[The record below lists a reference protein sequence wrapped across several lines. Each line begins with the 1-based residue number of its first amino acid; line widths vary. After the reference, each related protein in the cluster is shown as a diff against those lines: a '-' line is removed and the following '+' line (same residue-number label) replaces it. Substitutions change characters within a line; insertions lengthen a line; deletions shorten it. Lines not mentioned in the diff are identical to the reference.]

1 MDILTPYD
9 EFPCHQAPYAFSHI
23 PSTDLSWDEGYY
35 FAVMNPDEQVMFCTG
50 FRINPNTDMIGGY
63 ALINVAGV
71 QRTLRFSRCWRR
83 NYALEIGPFRMEVI
97 EPLKVVRLSLRAN
110 DSGIAF
116 DFLWKGTSPAFLE
129 EHHSATN
136 RGRRTTDQ
144 SRYSQPGIAEGWLE
158 WPGQRWD
165 VGADGWVAVRDHSW
179 GLYVERPPIA
189 PDPKWLPPRDA
200 AGPQRSLRFWAVFK
214 TGDWSG
220 FYHLHEDA
228 DGQQRKFNDVFGTPF
243 AGRLC
248 KAWGEEVVELTAG
261 RHEME
266 FETLPGN
273 NGPLKVLKTAM
284 LHLTDQHGRAWKQT
298 FETASP
304 PWVTQTMGYTPGS
317 WKDGGS
323 FHTYHGSEELATEWD
338 HFDFREQPFD
348 FTPYGEAGK
357 NQPDSMKQ
365 GANYNEKIYGVEYLS
380 RITTYAPD
388 GSVSV
393 GAGQIELFIN
403 GAYRPYG
410 FK

>member
-9 EFPCHQAPYAFSHI
+9 EFPVHQAPQPFSHI
-23 PSTDLSWDEGYY
+23 PSTDLNWDEGYY

-71 QRTLRFSRCWRR
+71 QRTFRFSRCWRR
-83 NYALEIGPFRMEVI
+83 EFALSVGPFRVEII
-97 EPLKVVRLSLRAN
+97 EPLKVIRLVLDEN
-110 DSGIAF
+110 GSGIAF

-129 EHHSATN
+129 EHHTAIS

-144 SRYSQPGIAEGWLE
+144 RRYSQPGAAEGWLQ
-158 WPGQRWD
+158 WPGRRWD

-189 PDPKWLPPRDA
+189 PDPRWLPPRRED
-200 AGPQRSLRFWAVFK
+200 GPVRALRFWTVFR
-214 TGDWSG
+214 TGDYSG

-228 DGQQRKFNDVFGTPF
+228 DGVQRKFNDVFGTPF
-243 AGRLC
+243 AGRIC
-248 KAWGEEVVELTAG
+248 KGWDAEAVTLAAG
-261 RHEME
+261 SHALV
-266 FETLPGN
+266 FEPGKKLLKSATLN
-273 NGPLKVLKTAM
+273 
-284 LHLTDQHGRAWKQT
+284 LTDEHGRAWRQV

-317 WKDGGS
+317 WKDGGT
-323 FHTYHGSEELATEWD
+323 FHSYHGSEALATEWD
-338 HFDFREQPFD
+338 HFDFSAQPFD
-348 FTPYGEAGK
+348 FTPYGSAGK
-357 NQPDSMKQ
+357 NQPDSMRQ
-365 GANYNEKIYGVEYLS
+365 GADYSAPIYGVEYLS

-388 GSVSV
+388 GSTSV

-410 FK
+410 FS